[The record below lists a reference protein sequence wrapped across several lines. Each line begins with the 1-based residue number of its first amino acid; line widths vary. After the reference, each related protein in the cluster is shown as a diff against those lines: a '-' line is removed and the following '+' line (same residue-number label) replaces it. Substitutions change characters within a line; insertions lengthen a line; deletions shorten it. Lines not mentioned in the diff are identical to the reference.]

1 MVKSISLL
9 KPKLVDG
16 IPEYDIPSL
25 EPIDLGELI
34 VPGSRTG
41 QGVSISIRDIR
52 AFGASDFNLTTLK

>member
-1 MVKSISLL
+1 MLKSMESL
-9 KPKLVDG
+9 KPKLVEG

-41 QGVSISIRDIR
+41 QGITIAVRDIR
-52 AFGASDFNLTTLK
+52 AYGASNWNVSTLK